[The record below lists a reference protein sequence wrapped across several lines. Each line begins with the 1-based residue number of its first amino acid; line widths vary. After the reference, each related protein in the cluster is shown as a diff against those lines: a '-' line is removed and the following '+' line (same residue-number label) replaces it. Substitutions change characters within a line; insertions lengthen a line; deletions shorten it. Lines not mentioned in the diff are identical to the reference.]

1 MESTCE
7 SMPDEVETSS
17 SLTERDKE
25 LFEMFV
31 LRLRLEQLESQAKRQ
46 METTDYELQ
55 VNWWHGLFIGVLV
68 AVIAIGAWGL
78 AMTWMMIK
86 GGNHEVVSMAT

>member
-7 SMPDEVETSS
+7 LMQEKFETSS
-17 SLTERDKE
+17 SLTVQDKKLFE
-25 LFEMFV
+25 LFA

-46 METTDYELQ
+46 IETTDYELQ
-55 VNWWHGLFIGVLV
+55 VNWWHGFFIGVLV
-68 AVIAIGAWGL
+68 AVIAIGTWWL

-86 GGNHEVVSMAT
+86 GGQS

>member
-1 MESTCE
+1 
-7 SMPDEVETSS
+7 
-17 SLTERDKE
+17 
-25 LFEMFV
+25 
-31 LRLRLEQLESQAKRQ
+31 